1 MNDVESVDDYY
12 NYVMIVVNSLKSN
25 GKYIL
30 DVKVV
35 EKKI

>member
-12 NYVMIVVNSLKSN
+12 NYVMIVNSLKSN